1 MELNCL
7 NFNNNFYKRFVKATG
22 DKFCL
27 FEQTKADVQIP
38 NLRCDNES
46 TMIIGC
52 NSLHNYA
59 VEVSFKQISNNM
71 FLTCISFYKIK
82 VSI

>member
-1 MELNCL
+1 MVLNCL
-7 NFNNNFYKRFVKATG
+7 NSLDNNNFYKRFIKATG

-27 FEQTKADVQIP
+27 FEQTEAVVQIP
-38 NLRCDNES
+38 NLGCDNDT

-59 VEVSFKQISNNM
+59 VEVSFQQILSNM
-71 FLTCISFYKIK
+71 LLTFTS
-82 VSI
+82 